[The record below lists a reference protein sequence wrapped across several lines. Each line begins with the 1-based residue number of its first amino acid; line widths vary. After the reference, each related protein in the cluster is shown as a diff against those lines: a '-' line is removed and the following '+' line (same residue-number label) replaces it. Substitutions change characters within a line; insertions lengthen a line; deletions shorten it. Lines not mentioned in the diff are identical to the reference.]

1 MIEFIFSTVC
11 VALDEKYVGWK
22 ATGIKMLNDLPKFIE
37 MLIDKI
43 DKIKIN
49 GSSAIS
55 TQSLNALSRN
65 LKNEF
70 FSDAKLES
78 NIIAK
83 PLGLWCKAI
92 FEFATLKKMIE
103 PLEKNAKEMSEKLT
117 EAKLEFD

>member
-55 TQSLNALSRN
+55 T
-65 LKNEF
+65 
-70 FSDAKLES
+70 
-78 NIIAK
+78 
-83 PLGLWCKAI
+83 
-92 FEFATLKKMIE
+92 
-103 PLEKNAKEMSEKLT
+103 
-117 EAKLEFD
+117 